1 MIRQLL
7 MFWATL
13 CAAAAAESNSA
24 YLFAYF
30 TGESPLGEQI
40 YFAVSEDGMHWMDLN
55 NSEPVLVSNVGEKGV
70 RDPSL
75 LRTKEGKIILLATDL
90 RIANG
95 KGWQAATSTGSTSI
109 VIWESEDLRQ
119 WSAPRLVDIAGGIP
133 DAGCAWAPEAIL
145 DEESGE
151 YFVTWATIS
160 PRDGERKARIFGAR
174 TTDFRTF
181 SGHELHIARPGQ
193 DVIDTQIIRV
203 EGAKHKYYRVSCDGQ
218 ITFEA
223 GDSLHGTWERCGNL
237 SYLGFTGK
245 QVEGPILFKYNGQQ
259 KWGLLMDQYSSSR
272 GYLPF
277 VTSNLD
283 DSRGFAVVPAAD
295 YNLGASRKRHGG
307 ILGITRDELSALK
320 AKWPSTKSAR
330 IASAGNPARLLRHYS
345 FQLRMD
351 TEVNPAEDALWRLV
365 PGLSGQ
371 SGTVSLRSV
380 NYPDRFV
387 TATAD
392 GVAMD
397 PNDNSP
403 AFRARATFTQSPGL
417 ADARGTSFRL
427 QDSPSLY
434 LRADD
439 NGFGVGAVST
449 PADQQRATFLI
460 R

>member
-203 EGAKHKYYRVSCDGQ
+203 EGAKHKYYRVSCAGQ

-223 GDSLHGTWERCGNL
+223 VDSLHGTWERCGNL

-295 YNLGASRKRHGG
+295 YNLGASRKTPWRHP
-307 ILGITRDELSALK
+307 RDH
-320 AKWPSTKSAR
+320 PR
-330 IASAGNPARLLRHYS
+330 
-345 FQLRMD
+345 
-351 TEVNPAEDALWRLV
+351 
-365 PGLSGQ
+365 
-371 SGTVSLRSV
+371 
-380 NYPDRFV
+380 
-387 TATAD
+387 
-392 GVAMD
+392 
-397 PNDNSP
+397 
-403 AFRARATFTQSPGL
+403 
-417 ADARGTSFRL
+417 
-427 QDSPSLY
+427 
-434 LRADD
+434 
-439 NGFGVGAVST
+439 
-449 PADQQRATFLI
+449 
-460 R
+460 